1 MLVSG
6 HQDVVLQSEVSGPG
20 PRHVEHVL
28 LPLQALPADPVLQDL
43 PGARLSTGRNKLRFK
58 NNCEGAIFAVQKI
71 MNSSIMSVVNTKHC
85 W

>member
-28 LPLQALPADPVLQDL
+28 LPLQALPADPVLQDH

-58 NNCEGAIFAVQKI
+58 NNCEGARCCPKNNEF
-71 MNSSIMSVVNTKHC
+71 VNNVGGEH
-85 W
+85 